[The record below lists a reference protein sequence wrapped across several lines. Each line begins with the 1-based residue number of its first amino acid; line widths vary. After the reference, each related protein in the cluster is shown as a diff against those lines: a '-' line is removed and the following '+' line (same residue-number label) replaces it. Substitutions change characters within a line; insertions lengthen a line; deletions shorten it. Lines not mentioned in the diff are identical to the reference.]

1 MEDESLIDE
10 HIIRLR
16 KKKERVKTQKSLL
29 LYKEAQSIIGDK
41 FSYELV
47 LAILSSS
54 WKPSS
59 DKQKEE
65 WMKSAPTFRKISRKQ
80 KSKGTPMPQREV
92 SQNTTENS

>member
-54 WKPSS
+54 WKPST

-65 WMKSAPTFRKISRKQ
+65 WMKSAPSFRKVSRKQ
-80 KSKGTPMPQREV
+80 KPKGTPM
-92 SQNTTENS
+92 SQSENDQTTTENP

>member
-29 LYKEAQSIIGDK
+29 LYKEAQAIIGDK

-47 LAILSSS
+47 LAILSSC
-54 WKPSS
+54 WKPST

-65 WMKSAPTFRKISRKQ
+65 WIKSAISFRKVSRKQ
-80 KSKGTPMPQREV
+80 KPKGTQTPQREI
-92 SQNTTENS
+92 SQTTTETS

>member
-54 WKPSS
+54 WKPST

-65 WMKSAPTFRKISRKQ
+65 WIKSAPTFRKISRKQ
-80 KSKGTPMPQREV
+80 KPKGTPTPQREV
-92 SQNTTENS
+92 SQTTTENP

>member
-65 WMKSAPTFRKISRKQ
+65 WMKSAPSFRKVSRKQ
-80 KSKGTPMPQREV
+80 KPKGTPMPQREV